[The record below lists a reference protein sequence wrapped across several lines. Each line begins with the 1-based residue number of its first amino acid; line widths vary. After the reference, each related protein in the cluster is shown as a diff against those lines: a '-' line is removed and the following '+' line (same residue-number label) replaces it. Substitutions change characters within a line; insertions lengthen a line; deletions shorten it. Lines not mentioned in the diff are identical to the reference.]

1 MSSLVPQRERFKVD
15 GNKLIITACFDPRY
29 QHGAESE
36 LLSTLQ
42 GILEES
48 KGGSVILDLH
58 LRQSMPSML
67 FGIIAASHQRVSE
80 AGGILVLRILPEH
93 QKSVD
98 LTGMRRIFEEGQ
110 RKTDGDGIEYVEY
123 RSKGVSDKDE
133 G

>member
-1 MSSLVPQRERFKVD
+1 MSGLEPHKERFKVD
-15 GNKLIITACFDPRY
+15 GNKLIITSRFDPRY

-42 GILEES
+42 GMLEES
-48 KGGSVILDLH
+48 RGNSVVLDLH
-58 LRQSMPSML
+58 LRQSLPSML

-80 AGGILVLRILPEH
+80 AGGILVLRIRPEH

-98 LTGMRRIFEEGQ
+98 LTGMRRIFQDGQ
-110 RKTDGDGIEYVEY
+110 RRTDPDGIEYIEY
-123 RSKGVSDKDE
+123 RSKEE